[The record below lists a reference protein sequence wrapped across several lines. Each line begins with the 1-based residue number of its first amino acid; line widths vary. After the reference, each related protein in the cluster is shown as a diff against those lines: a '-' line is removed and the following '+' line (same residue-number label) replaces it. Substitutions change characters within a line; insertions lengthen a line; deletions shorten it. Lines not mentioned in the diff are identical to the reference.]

1 MTMQAKPVTQPAVES
16 SEVQRAMLNVTAGN
30 PPPQW
35 MDAQVTAHS
44 NELHVRCICRLEH
57 GLNHLFV
64 L

>member
-30 PPPQW
+30 LPPQW
-35 MDAQVTAHS
+35 MDTQVTAHS
-44 NELHVRCICRLEH
+44 NELHVRCICRL
-57 GLNHLFV
+57 GTWTQLLVV